1 MATDFVFCLDLYVS
15 LIIGILLISSLY
27 TQQSSCSFTQSG
39 LGATMSGSISIASGS
54 ESDLQSA
61 VANMGPI
68 AVAVDASSNA
78 FRVCLRVPFH
88 NLECTHTQA

>member
-1 MATDFVFCLDLYVS
+1 
-15 LIIGILLISSLY
+15 
-27 TQQSSCSFTQSG
+27 
-39 LGATMSGSISIASGS
+39 MSGSISIASGS

-61 VANMGPI
+61 VASMGPI

-88 NLECTHTQA
+88 NLECTHTSLAAIQCIMYYVSLCTQ